1 MDVSI
6 MAICF
11 SYRSCGL
18 FNACTMSKIIK
29 KFAVVAFVII
39 SALPGSAQCPMCK
52 AALTSNRDHLH
63 KNEKPFGNG
72 INKGILFLLSAPYIL
87 IGTAGFVYY
96 KTQKKK
102 KLANGR

>member
-1 MDVSI
+1 MV
-6 MAICF
+6 ICF
-11 SYRSCGL
+11 SDRRCGL
-18 FNACTMSKIIK
+18 FNVSTMSRLIK
-29 KFAVVAFVII
+29 KLAVVAFVIF
-39 SALPGSAQCPMCK
+39 SVLPVVAQCPMCK
-52 AALTSNRDHLH
+52 AALTSNRDHAH
-63 KNEKPFGNG
+63 KNEKTFGNG